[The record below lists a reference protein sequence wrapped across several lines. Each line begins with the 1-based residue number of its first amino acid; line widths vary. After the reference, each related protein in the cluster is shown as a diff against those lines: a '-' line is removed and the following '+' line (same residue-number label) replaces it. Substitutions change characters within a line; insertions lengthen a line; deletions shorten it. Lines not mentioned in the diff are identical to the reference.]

1 MRFFYWFWHHTD
13 FFNISKRCAMD
24 EKFAKSFANDWVE
37 AWNAHDI
44 ARVLSHYTDDFEMSS
59 PIIAQLLGESSGILG
74 GKEAV
79 GAYWRKALQVV
90 PDLRFELIS
99 VLMGVRSVT
108 LYYKGARDRLSAEV
122 FDFNASG
129 QIVKA
134 TAHYAI

>member
-1 MRFFYWFWHHTD
+1 
-13 FFNISKRCAMD
+13 MD
-24 EKFAKSFANDWVE
+24 EKFAKSFASEWVE

-44 ARVLSHYTDDFEMSS
+44 ERVLSHYSEDFEMSS
-59 PIIAQLLGESSGILG
+59 PLIAQLLGEPSGTLR

-79 GAYWRKALQVV
+79 GVYWRKALQLV

-99 VLMGVRSVT
+99 VLIGVRSVT

-122 FDFNASG
+122 FEFNASG

-134 TAHYAI
+134 VAHYAH

>member
-1 MRFFYWFWHHTD
+1 
-13 FFNISKRCAMD
+13 MD
-24 EKFAKSFANDWVE
+24 ETFAKSFASEWVE

-44 ARVLSHYTDDFEMSS
+44 ERVLSHYTDDFELSS
-59 PIIAQLLGESSGILG
+59 PIIVQLLGEPSGALR

-79 GAYWRKALQVV
+79 GAYWRQALQVV

-99 VLMGVRSVT
+99 VLIGVRSVT
-108 LYYKGARDRLSAEV
+108 LYYTGARDRLSAEV

>member
-1 MRFFYWFWHHTD
+1 
-13 FFNISKRCAMD
+13 MD

-59 PIIAQLLGESSGILG
+59 PIIAQLLGEPSGTLQ

-79 GAYWRKALQVV
+79 GAYWGKALQLV

-99 VLMGVRSVT
+99 VLIGVRSVT
-108 LYYKGARDRLSAEV
+108 LYYKGAKSRLSAEV
-122 FDFNASG
+122 FEFNPSG
-129 QIVKA
+129 QVTKA
-134 TAHYAI
+134 VAHYAA

>member
-1 MRFFYWFWHHTD
+1 M
-13 FFNISKRCAMD
+13 N
-24 EKFAKSFANDWVE
+24 EKFATSFASEWVN

-44 ARVLSHYTDDFEMSS
+44 ERVLSHYKDDFEMSS
-59 PIIAQLLGESSGILG
+59 PIIAQLLGEPSGTLK

-79 GAYWRKALQVV
+79 GAYWRKALQAV

-99 VLMGVRSVT
+99 VLIGVRSVT

-129 QIVKA
+129 QVVRA
-134 TAHYAI
+134 VAHYAK